1 MRALRIPTV
10 LAAFVGLLALAC
22 DRNQTPVE
30 PPSVRGGMLAT
41 VVSGAGQEPNDTCL
55 AATDLGA
62 VTFPLTIYDTLS
74 GFPFPGG
81 DVDFFRFAGPPNQQ
95 VTVDLEG
102 QSTAQGTLGDPFLG
116 AFDSGC
122 GQLGLD
128 DDGGVG
134 TNSRLALTIP
144 SDGVLV
150 LGVTR
155 CCDGAFNFGGEGTYR
170 LTVDTGAPPLPPPVA
185 SFYFYPYDPTTFD
198 VVQFYDNS
206 YDPGGAGIASR
217 AWDLGDGAT
226 STECCPTHR
235 YAADGDYTVRL
246 GITTVDGRS
255 DSTSQIVHVA
265 THDVAVTRFSVPRSA
280 SAGQTR
286 SLTVGVNSRRSAET
300 VEVTL
305 LKSVPGGYQY
315 VGVLTQSVPR
325 RSANRTTDFNFS
337 YTFTSSDAQVG
348 KVTFKAIAS
357 VVGGRD
363 ALPADNEAVSSPVK
377 VSR

>member
-1 MRALRIPTV
+1 MSALRIPTV
-10 LAAFVGLLALAC
+10 LAAFAGLLALAC
-22 DRNQTPVE
+22 DRNQTPLE
-30 PPSVRGGMLAT
+30 PLSVRGGILAT

-55 AATDLGA
+55 AATDLG
-62 VTFPLTIYDTLS
+62 VITLPLEIYDTLS
-74 GFPFPGG
+74 GFPYAGG
-81 DVDFFRFAGPPNQQ
+81 DVDFFRFEGPPNQP

-102 QSTAQGTLGDPFLG
+102 QATGQGTLGDPFLG
-116 AFDSGC
+116 AFDGAC
-122 GQLGLD
+122 GQIGLD

-170 LTVDTGAPPLPPPVA
+170 LTVDTGIPALPPPVA
-185 SFYFYPYDPTTFD
+185 GFYFSPYDPSSYD
-198 VVQFYDNS
+198 VVQFYDYS

-217 AWDLGDGAT
+217 AWDLGDGTTA
-226 STECCPTHR
+226 SECCPTHR

-246 GITTVDGRS
+246 GVTTYDGRS
-255 DSTSQIVHVA
+255 DSTSQVLRVR
-265 THDVAVTRFSVPRSA
+265 THDVAITRFSVPRAA

-286 SLTVGVNSRRSAET
+286 TLTVGVNSRRAAET

-305 LKSVPGGYQY
+305 MKSVPGGYQY
-315 VGVLTQSVPR
+315 VGVLVQSVPV

-337 YTFTSSDAQVG
+337 YTFTSADAQVG
-348 KVTFKAIAS
+348 KVTFKAIANIIS
-357 VVGGRD
+357 GRD
-363 ALPADNEAVSSPVK
+363 ALPADNEAVSTPVK